1 MNAST
6 FTTGE
11 VRASFVHLFT
21 PDAAPGC
28 DPAYSITA
36 LIPKTDGAT
45 LAAFSAA
52 YEDAKNYGIQKKWNG
67 ALPPVLLGG
76 LADGDGVKNDGMPYG
91 PECKG
96 CYVLKCKS
104 NVENKP
110 LVVDQRNQEILDSR
124 KVYSGCYV
132 RVNAT
137 LVPYNNQSK
146 GITSI
151 LNAVQFVRDGEPLGS
166 GQVTAAEAFGA
177 PVAPMQ
183 PYSPATQPAIA
194 PTDYPQQAVPG
205 YAPAPAAAPVYP
217 QQAPAYPPQAA
228 PAPTSYPQQAAPV
241 YPQQAPAYP
250 QHWPVDPITGQP
262 VPNGMPVMGM

>member
-21 PDAAPGC
+21 PDAAPGG
-28 DPAYSITA
+28 DPAYSIMA
-36 LIPKTDGAT
+36 LIPKSDVAT
-45 LAAFSAA
+45 LTAYKAA
-52 YEDAKNYGIQKKWNG
+52 YEDAVNYGIQKKWNG

-76 LADGDGVKNDGMPYG
+76 LADGDGVKNDGTPYG

-132 RVNAT
+132 RVNVT
-137 LVPYNNQSK
+137 LVPYNNNSK

-151 LNAVQFVRDGEPLGS
+151 LNAVQFVRDGEPFGG

-177 PVAPMQ
+177 PAAMPAAPG
-183 PYSPATQPAIA
+183 YV
-194 PTDYPQQAVPG
+194 VPG
-205 YAPAPAAAPVYP
+205 YASAPAPVPAPAYTPPVA
-217 QQAPAYPPQAA
+217 APAYPQQPPAA
-228 PAPTSYPQQAAPV
+228 YPQQTAPM
-241 YPQQAPAYP
+241 YSQQAPAYP
-250 QHWPVDPITGQP
+250 QQWPVDPITGQP